1 MGGPSIAVN
10 YAAME
15 QASSTITNS
24 SKQIEERLSQL
35 ASELN
40 KLQWEG
46 DDRAAYMAAKAKWD
60 QAIEAMNTLLNQIGG
75 AVATARQGYS
85 DVERAGANAWG

>member
-1 MGGPSIAVN
+1 MAGNNITVN

-15 QASSTITNS
+15 SAASAIQNS
-24 SKQIEERLSQL
+24 SRQIEERLSQL

-40 KLQWEG
+40 KLDWDG

-75 AVATARQGYS
+75 AVNTARQGYS
-85 DVERAGANAWG
+85 DVERAGAAAWG